1 MKKTEETNKST
12 FVVKINNK
20 QNGTWQGRVIWAEEN
35 RTEYFRSLLELINLM
50 DEALARGELI
60 SFGERGIG

>member
-35 RTEYFRSLLELINLM
+35 RTEHFRSLLELINLM